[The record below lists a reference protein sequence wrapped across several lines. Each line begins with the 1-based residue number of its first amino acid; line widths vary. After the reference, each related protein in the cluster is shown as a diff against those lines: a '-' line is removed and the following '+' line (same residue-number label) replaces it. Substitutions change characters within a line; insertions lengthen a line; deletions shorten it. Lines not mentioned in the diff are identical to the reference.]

1 MSTLYKYETSHF
13 LARNVFVSTL
23 FALCCVCSYS
33 NTSFSLNSFE
43 YFDIKNAPPK
53 LNFICPPLGV
63 YFIFRAALFYILKI
77 RYTFLMRKFQVVS
90 PYQPSGDQGEA
101 IEKLS
106 AGFLA
111 GDRFQTLKGVTGSGK
126 TFTMA
131 KIIEKV
137 QRPTLIISH
146 NKTLSAQLFR
156 EFKSFF
162 PNNAVEYF
170 VSYYDYYQPEAYV
183 PARDLYIEKDASIN
197 DEIDKLRLAA
207 TYSLM
212 ERRDVIVVAT
222 VSCIYGLGMP
232 DLYKD
237 MRVHIEKG
245 EILDLRKFERDLAS
259 IQYQRNDMVLDRG
272 NFRVRGDVIEVYP
285 PYMETDTAYRIE
297 LDFDEVARILRFNV
311 LNRATEEELD
321 EMQFYPA
328 KHFVVPHETLVSATE
343 RIQKE
348 LEERVETLQT
358 AGKMIEAERLKTRTT
373 YDIEMMKEM
382 GYCSGIENY
391 SGPISGR
398 KTGEPP
404 ATLLHYFPDD
414 FLCLIDEAH
423 VTVPQI
429 GAMYEGDR
437 SRKQNL
443 IDFGFRL
450 PSALDNRP
458 LKADEFW
465 KKMNQVIYV
474 TATPRVE
481 EIKQSTQV
489 VEQIIRPTGLLDP
502 IIDVRPSEGQ
512 MEDIYKEV
520 KARIE
525 KGERSLILTL
535 TKKMAEDL
543 TDYLLGLNLKVK
555 YIHSEIDTFERV
567 EILKSLR
574 VGEIDVLIGINLL
587 REGIDLPEVSFIA
600 ILDADKIGFL
610 RSTTSLIQIVGRA
623 ARNENGMVVMYA
635 DNLTP
640 AIKETVSETKRRREI
655 QQKYNEEHGITPH
668 TVSKAVQDIL
678 VRQQANAEEE
688 AEIELGVLKKS
699 ANLFDP
705 KQRKKLIDALKK
717 QMSDYAD
724 RLEYEQAAAVRDQ
737 ISEIERTYGNGK

>member
-1 MSTLYKYETSHF
+1 
-13 LARNVFVSTL
+13 
-23 FALCCVCSYS
+23 
-33 NTSFSLNSFE
+33 
-43 YFDIKNAPPK
+43 
-53 LNFICPPLGV
+53 
-63 YFIFRAALFYILKI
+63 
-77 RYTFLMRKFQVVS
+77 MREFKVVS
-90 PYQPSGDQGEA
+90 DFSPSGDQGQA

-106 AGFLA
+106 EGFLR
-111 GDRFQTLKGVTGSGK
+111 GDRYQTLKGVTGSGK

-146 NKTLSAQLFR
+146 NKTLSAQLYR
-156 EFKSFF
+156 EFKGFF

-183 PARDLYIEKDASIN
+183 PARDLYIEKDCAIN
-197 DEIDKLRLAA
+197 DEIDRLRLAA

-237 MRVHIEKG
+237 MRIHLEKG
-245 EILDLRKFERDLAS
+245 ETLDPRKFAEQLIS
-259 IQYQRNDMVLDRG
+259 LQYSRNDAILERG
-272 NFRVRGDVIEVYP
+272 NFRIRGDFLEVYP
-285 PYMETDTAYRIE
+285 PYMETDEAYRIE
-297 LDFDEVARILRFNV
+297 LDWEEIVRIRRFNV
-311 LNRATEEELD
+311 ISGKTVEELD
-321 EMQFYPA
+321 ETVLYPA
-328 KHFVVPHETLVSATE
+328 KHFVVPHDLLLEATN
-343 RIQKE
+343 RIQTE
-348 LEERVETLQT
+348 LDARLQT
-358 AGKMIEAERLKTRTT
+358 LYAENKVLEAERLKTRTT

-414 FLCLIDEAH
+414 FLCMIDEAH
-423 VTVPQI
+423 VSVPQI

-443 IDFGFRL
+443 VNFGFRL

-458 LKADEFW
+458 LKFEEFS
-465 KKMNQVIYV
+465 KKLNQVIYV
-474 TATPRVE
+474 TATPRKE

-489 VEQIIRPTGLLDP
+489 VEQLIRPTGLLDP
-502 IIDVRPSEGQ
+502 IVEVRPSEGQ
-512 MEDIYKEV
+512 MEDIYKEI
-520 KARIE
+520 KEKIE
-525 KGERSLILTL
+525 RKERSLVLTL

-543 TDYLLGLNLKVK
+543 TDYLTGLDLKVR

-574 VGEIDVLIGINLL
+574 TGEIDVLIGINLL

-610 RSTTSLIQIVGRA
+610 RSTTSLIQIIGRA
-623 ARNENGMVVMYA
+623 ARNENGKVVMYA
-635 DNLTP
+635 DHTSEAMQDALT
-640 AIKETVSETKRRREI
+640 ETKHRREI
-655 QQKYNEEHGITPH
+655 QEAYNNEHGITPH
-668 TVSKAVQDIL
+668 TIKKAVHDIL
-678 VRQQANAEEE
+678 EREEKDAAENAKV
-688 AEIELGVLKKS
+688 EIDVLKRTTNLFNKS
-699 ANLFDP
+699 QRANLL
-705 KQRKKLIDALKK
+705 KALNKE
-717 QMSDYAD
+717 MVECAD
-724 RLEYEQAAAVRDQ
+724 RLEYEQAAAIRDQ
-737 ISEIERTYGNGK
+737 IKEIEAQFGK

>member
-1 MSTLYKYETSHF
+1 
-13 LARNVFVSTL
+13 
-23 FALCCVCSYS
+23 
-33 NTSFSLNSFE
+33 
-43 YFDIKNAPPK
+43 
-53 LNFICPPLGV
+53 
-63 YFIFRAALFYILKI
+63 
-77 RYTFLMRKFQVVS
+77 MRKFEVVS
-90 PYQPSGDQGEA
+90 PYSPSGDQGQA

-106 AGFLA
+106 QGFLN
-111 GDRFQTLKGVTGSGK
+111 GDRYQTLKGITGSGK

-146 NKTLSAQLFR
+146 NKTLSAQLYR

-162 PNNAVEYF
+162 PHNAVEYF

-232 DLYKD
+232 DLYKG

-245 EILDLRKFERDLAS
+245 ELLDTRKFARDLAS

-272 NFRVRGDVIEVYP
+272 NFRIRGDVIEVYP

-297 LDFDEVARILRFNV
+297 LDFDEVASIKRFNV
-311 LNRATEEELD
+311 ITRETEELLD

-328 KHFVVPHETLVSATE
+328 KHFVVPHDALVSATE
-343 RIQKE
+343 RIQEE
-348 LEERVETLQT
+348 LDERVESLLA

-398 KTGEPP
+398 KRGEPP

-423 VTVPQI
+423 VTVPQL

-458 LKADEFW
+458 LKYEEFE

-474 TATPRVE
+474 TATPRE
-481 EIKQSTQV
+481 QEIKQSSQV

-502 IIDVRPSEGQ
+502 VIEVRPSEGQ
-512 MEDIYKEV
+512 MEDIYREV
-520 KARIE
+520 KERIE

-574 VGEIDVLIGINLL
+574 LGEIDVLIGINLL

-610 RSTTSLIQIVGRA
+610 RSTTSLMQIAGRA
-623 ARNENGMVVMYA
+623 ARNQNGVVVMYA
-635 DNLTP
+635 DTITP
-640 AIKETVSETKRRREI
+640 AIKETVDETARRRAI

-668 TVSKAVQDIL
+668 TISKAVQDIL
-678 VRQQANAEEE
+678 VRAHDDAEETVE
-688 AEIELGVLKKS
+688 TELSVIKKQ
-699 ANLFDP
+699 ANLFDA
-705 KQRKKLIDALKK
+705 KQRKKLIEALKK
-717 QMSDYAD
+717 EMSECAE
-724 RLEYEQAAAVRDQ
+724 RLDYEQAAVLRDQ
-737 ISEIERTYGNGK
+737 ILEIQRTYGE

>member
-1 MSTLYKYETSHF
+1 
-13 LARNVFVSTL
+13 
-23 FALCCVCSYS
+23 
-33 NTSFSLNSFE
+33 
-43 YFDIKNAPPK
+43 
-53 LNFICPPLGV
+53 
-63 YFIFRAALFYILKI
+63 
-77 RYTFLMRKFQVVS
+77 MRKFQVVS
-90 PYQPSGDQGEA
+90 PYEPSGDQGEA

-106 AGFLA
+106 AGFLR

-146 NKTLSAQLFR
+146 NKTLSAQLYR

-162 PNNAVEYF
+162 PHNAVEYF

-183 PARDLYIEKDASIN
+183 PARDLYIEKDAATN
-197 DEIDKLRLAA
+197 AEIDKLRLAA

-232 DLYKD
+232 DLYKE

-245 EILDLRKFERDLAS
+245 ESLDLRKFERDLSS
-259 IQYQRNDMVLDRG
+259 IQYQRNDMVLERG

-297 LDFDEVARILRFNV
+297 LDFDEIASIKRFNV

-321 EMQFYPA
+321 ELQLYPA
-328 KHFVVPHETLVSATE
+328 KHFVVPHDALLAATE
-343 RIQKE
+343 RIE
-348 LEERVETLQT
+348 NEMNERVETLLA
-358 AGKMIEAERLKTRTT
+358 AGKMLEAERLKTRTT

-391 SGPISGR
+391 SAPIAGR
-398 KTGEPP
+398 ATGEPP

-443 IDFGFRL
+443 VDFGFRL

-458 LKADEFW
+458 LKGDEFW

-474 TATPRVE
+474 TATPRKE
-481 EIKQSTQV
+481 EIAQSTQV

-502 IIDVRPSEGQ
+502 LIEVRPSEGQ

-574 VGEIDVLIGINLL
+574 TGEIDVLIGINLL

-635 DNLTP
+635 DNITP
-640 AIKETVSETKRRREI
+640 AIKETVTETRRRREI
-655 QQKYNEEHGITPH
+655 QQAYNEEHGITPH

-678 VRQQANAEEE
+678 VRQQQDAAENAEV
-688 AEIELGVLKKS
+688 ELSVLKKS

-717 QMSDYAD
+717 EMSDFAD
-724 RLEYEQAAAVRDQ
+724 RLEYEEAAAIRDQ
-737 ISEIERTYGNGK
+737 IQEIERTYGKK

>member
-1 MSTLYKYETSHF
+1 
-13 LARNVFVSTL
+13 
-23 FALCCVCSYS
+23 
-33 NTSFSLNSFE
+33 
-43 YFDIKNAPPK
+43 
-53 LNFICPPLGV
+53 
-63 YFIFRAALFYILKI
+63 
-77 RYTFLMRKFQVVS
+77 MRKFKVVA
-90 PYQPSGDQGEA
+90 PYEPSGDQGQA

-106 AGFLA
+106 EGFLR
-111 GDRFQTLKGVTGSGK
+111 GDRYQTLKGVTGSGK

-146 NKTLSAQLFR
+146 NKTLSAQLYR

-162 PNNAVEYF
+162 PENAVEYF

-183 PARDLYIEKDASIN
+183 PARDLYIEKDADVN
-197 DEIDKLRLAA
+197 KEIDQLRLKA

-232 DLYKD
+232 DLYKE

-245 EILDLRKFERDLAS
+245 EIFDTRKFERQMTS
-259 IQYQRNDMVLDRG
+259 IQYQRNDMVLERG
-272 NFRVRGDVIEVYP
+272 NFRVRGDVIEVFP

-297 LDFDEVARILRFNV
+297 LDFDEISSIKRFNV
-311 LNRATEEELD
+311 LTREIEEELD
-321 EMQFYPA
+321 EMQFYPS
-328 KHFVVPHETLVSATE
+328 KHFVVPQDALFKATD
-343 RIQKE
+343 RI
-348 LEERVETLQT
+348 LEEMAEQVKKFQIEQKPL
-358 AGKMIEAERLKTRTT
+358 EAERIKTRTT
-373 YDIEMMKEM
+373 YDVEMMKEM

-398 KTGEPP
+398 KRGEPP

-458 LKADEFW
+458 LKFDEFE
-465 KKMNQVIYV
+465 KKLNQVIYV
-474 TATPRVE
+474 TATPRKE

-489 VEQIIRPTGLLDP
+489 VEQLIRPTGLLDP
-502 IIDVRPSEGQ
+502 IIEVRPSEGQ
-512 MEDIYKEV
+512 MEDIYNEV
-520 KARIE
+520 KKRIE
-525 KGERSLILTL
+525 KHERSLILTL

-574 VGEIDVLIGINLL
+574 LGEIDVLIGINLL

-635 DNLTP
+635 DAITP
-640 AIKETVSETKRRREI
+640 AIKETVEETKRRRAI

-678 VRQQANAEEE
+678 VRQQKDAEENE
-688 AEIELGVLKKS
+688 KMQLEVLKKN

-705 KQRKKLIDALKK
+705 KQRKKLIEALKK
-717 QMSDYAD
+717 EMSDCAD
-724 RLEYEQAAAVRDQ
+724 RLEYEQAASIRDQ
-737 ISEIERTYGNGK
+737 IQEIEATYGKK